1 MPTTP
6 FIGRRPLYIET
17 YARAV
22 SAAARYEDLLSTVR
36 EEQDRLSYLDSL
48 ITAERQTLA
57 ALSETFRARPVDLS
71 QVQAVLREQ
80 YSIDDAAR
88 QRAAGAR
95 SARAAAVSLPA
106 RELAILNDVISTD
119 SRADVAAI
127 AIDLA
132 TGATPERADLIL
144 AQIAATGALSAPEV
158 SQLRG
163 RIDQRTAAYRGG
175 TGGAVDTERQREVSA
190 AMEVL
195 LSSSPEAI
203 RGGFAGREIADLRT
217 LTATA
222 LRRRSAESEEEA
234 VSEYLQD
241 RAEALED
248 SAFATAEEAYQA
260 ALEIVRTTGDPSAI
274 EDAFARDIYEEAR
287 EKQAYRNDQRADFE
301 EEVLSSR
308 KRLSDLDS
316 RRASSPGAQYD
327 DPAREVYR
335 RELEARG
342 FDFERNDGRYI
353 QYQQSPYYDALIKA
367 DDLVS
372 SVLETGNVLEAVDAD
387 QRLARDLLLALDRA
401 DKPYDIDTLRKQ
413 LGKTMKGEQLDD
425 AVAFALAF
433 KEQTSRNLDDP
444 SQLER
449 QRKIEG
455 TQKTQR
461 EEAEKTAEARSVER
475 RAEEARL
482 VDAEARAKTA
492 PPARSFEADFLSRR
506 ISGMSRDE
514 AARAAREASG
524 RNRRPVSPPV
534 ATPTTQRRLRTPTP
548 APTPTPTPAPT
559 VAPTPAP
566 TPERRADPSNPA
578 FEYQPTAAGDYIVYR
593 DGVRTGR
600 AVKGSTAFRSI
611 ESVLSGGQPLA
622 RPPAPPPE
630 EEAPPPGFGR
640 SGFEI
645 RGTPPAAA
653 SFGRRPGE
661 TDEQYER
668 RLLGE

>member
-1 MPTTP
+1 MPTTRYA
-6 FIGRRPLYIET
+6 GRRPIYIEN
-17 YARAV
+17 YARAI
-22 SAAARYEDLLSTVR
+22 SAASRYEDLLSTVR
-36 EEQDRLSYLDSL
+36 LEQDRLSYLDSL
-48 ITAERQTLA
+48 LTAERQTLA

-88 QRAAGAR
+88 QSAAGAR
-95 SARAAAVSLPA
+95 SARAEAVSLPE
-106 RELAILNDVISTD
+106 RELAILNDVISRG
-119 SRADVAAI
+119 SRADVADVAKQ
-127 AIDLA
+127 LA
-132 TGATPERADLIL
+132 TGATPERGDLIL

-158 SQLRG
+158 SQLREQVS
-163 RIDQRTAAYRGG
+163 QRTAAYRGR

-195 LSSSPEAI
+195 VSSSPEAI

-222 LRRRSAESEEEA
+222 LKQRAEAAEDVA
-234 VSEYLQD
+234 VADYLRG
-241 RAEALED
+241 RAEALE
-248 SAFATAEEAYQA
+248 SSEYATADEAYQA
-260 ALEIVRTTGDPSAI
+260 ALELVRATGDPSAI
-274 EDAFARDIYEEAR
+274 ADPFARDIYEEAR

-308 KRLSDLDS
+308 KRLADLDQ
-316 RRASSPGAQYD
+316 RRQSSPGAQYD

-342 FDFERNDGRYI
+342 FDFERNGGRYI
-353 QYQQSPYYDALIKA
+353 QYQQSPYYDSLIKA
-367 DDLVS
+367 DDLVRG
-372 SVLETGNVLEAVDAD
+372 VLDTGNALAAVDAD

-401 DKPYDIDTLRKQ
+401 GKPYDIDTLRKQ

-433 KEQTSRNLDDP
+433 KEQTARSLDDP

-449 QRKIEG
+449 QRKIEK
-455 TQKTQR
+455 TQKIQRDNAENDAVARASERR
-461 EEAEKTAEARSVER
+461 EEEQRLRIATEKTFQS
-475 RAEEARL
+475 
-482 VDAEARAKTA
+482 
-492 PPARSFEADFLSRR
+492 DFLANR
-506 ISGMSRDE
+506 IGGMSRDE
-514 AARAAREASG
+514 AARVAREESGQVALEASG
-524 RNRRPVSPPV
+524 QDLYTGAPLER
-534 ATPTTQRRLRTPTP
+534 TGQRRIEPTA
-548 APTPTPTPAPT
+548 APVPT
-559 VAPTPAP
+559 VAPTSPPA
-566 TPERRADPSNPA
+566 PERRADPSNQS

-600 AVKGSTAFRSI
+600 AVKGSRAFQSI

-622 RPPAPPPE
+622 RPPAPAP
-630 EEAPPPGFGR
+630 EAPVFELPEV
-640 SGFEI
+640 EI
-645 RGTPPAAA
+645 RGTPPTAA
-653 SFGRRPGE
+653 SFGRRQGE

>member
-1 MPTTP
+1 MPTTRYA
-6 FIGRRPLYIET
+6 GRRPIYIEN

-71 QVQAVLREQ
+71 QVQAVLRDQ

-95 SARAAAVSLPA
+95 SARAAAVSLPE
-106 RELAILNDVISTD
+106 RELAILNQAIASG
-119 SRADVAAI
+119 SRADVATVAKE
-127 AIDLA
+127 LA
-132 TGATPERADLIL
+132 TGATPERGDLIL
-144 AQIAATGALSAPEV
+144 AQIAATGALTAPEV
-158 SQLRG
+158 SQLREQVS
-163 RIDQRTAAYRGG
+163 QRTRAYRGG

-195 LSSSPEAI
+195 VSSSPEAI

-222 LRRRSAESEEEA
+222 LKQRAGAEEDAA
-234 VSEYLQD
+234 VADYLRD
-241 RAEALED
+241 RAEALEA
-248 SAFATAEEAYQA
+248 SEYATAEEAYQA
-260 ALEIVRTTGDPSAI
+260 SLELVRATGDPSAI
-274 EDAFARDIYEEAR
+274 EDQYARDIYEEAR

-301 EEVLSSR
+301 EEVLASR
-308 KRLSDLDS
+308 KRLADLDS
-316 RRASSPGAQYD
+316 RRQSSPGAQYD

-353 QYQQSPYYDALIKA
+353 QYQQSPYYDSLIKA
-367 DDLVS
+367 DDLVRS
-372 SVLETGNVLEAVDAD
+372 ILDTGEALKAVDAD

-449 QRKIEG
+449 QRKLEAA
-455 TQKTQR
+455 QKTQR

-524 RNRRPVSPPV
+524 RNRRPVAPPV

-548 APTPTPTPAPT
+548 APAPTPTPAPT

-578 FEYQPTAAGDYIVYR
+578 FEYQPTAAGDYIVFR

-600 AVKGSTAFRSI
+600 AVKGSRAFRSI

-630 EEAPPPGFGR
+630 QVFELPAV
-640 SGFEI
+640 EI

>member
-1 MPTTP
+1 MPETP
-6 FIGRRPLYIET
+6 FKGRVPFYLDS
-17 YARAV
+17 YARTI
-22 SAAARYEDLLSTVR
+22 SAAARYDQFLSTVR

-80 YSIDDAAR
+80 YAIDEGAR

-95 SARAAAVSLPA
+95 AARAAAVSLPE
-106 RELAILNDVISTD
+106 RELSILNQAISSG
-119 SRADVAAI
+119 SRASVAETAKT
-127 AIDLA
+127 LA
-132 TGATPERADLIL
+132 SGATPERVDLIL
-144 AQIAATGALSAPEV
+144 AQIAATGVLSAPEI

-163 RIDQRTAAYRGG
+163 QLSQRTQAFRGG
-175 TGGAVDTERQREVSA
+175 GSFDDSDRQREVSA

-222 LRRRSAESEEEA
+222 LRRRAADSEEAA
-234 VSEYLQD
+234 VSEYLTD
-241 RAEALED
+241 RADALED
-248 SAFATAEEAYQA
+248 SSFATAEEAYQA
-260 ALEIVRTTGDPSAI
+260 ALEIVRSTGDPSAI
-274 EDAFARDIYEEAR
+274 EDDFARDIYEEAR

-301 EEVLSSR
+301 EEVLASR

-353 QYQQSPYYDALIKA
+353 QYQQTPYYDALIAA
-367 DDLVS
+367 DDLVR
-372 SVLETGNVLEAVDAD
+372 SVLDTGNALTPVNAD
-387 QRLARDLLLALDRA
+387 QKLARDLLLALDRSG
-401 DKPYDIDTLRKQ
+401 KPYNIDNLRKQ
-413 LGKTMKGEQLDD
+413 LGKTMDGDRLND

-433 KEQTSRNLDDP
+433 NEQRTRGLDNP
-444 SQLER
+444 SQLEQ
-449 QRKIEG
+449 QRKIEA
-455 TQKTQR
+455 TQKKQR
-461 EEAEKTAEARSVER
+461 EEAKRKAEARSVER

-492 PPARSFEADFLSRR
+492 PPARSFVADFLSRR

-514 AARAAREASG
+514 AARAARETSG
-524 RNRRPVSPPV
+524 RNRQPV
-534 ATPTTQRRLRTPTP
+534 APPAPT
-548 APTPTPTPAPT
+548 PTPTPTPAPT

-578 FEYQPTAAGDYIVYR
+578 FEYEPTAAGDYIVYR

-600 AVKGSTAFRSI
+600 AVKGSRAFRSI

-630 EEAPPPGFGR
+630 QVFELPEV
-640 SGFEI
+640 EI
-645 RGTPPAAA
+645 RGTPPA

-661 TDEQYER
+661 TDQQYER